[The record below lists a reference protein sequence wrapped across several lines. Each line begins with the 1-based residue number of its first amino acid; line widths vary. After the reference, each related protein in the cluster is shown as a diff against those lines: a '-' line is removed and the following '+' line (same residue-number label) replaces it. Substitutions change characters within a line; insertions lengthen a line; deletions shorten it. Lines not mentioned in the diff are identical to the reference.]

1 MRERLIEPSGIQRAL
16 VVALPYYGASFLVLG
31 VAALA
36 IAVYATFWL
45 PDPEPVTRALGI
57 PLAVVWV
64 TVGAMFT
71 WAWFRIPRSIRI
83 AGDGRITIRD
93 ARGERG
99 PYAASRVLEIRRTR
113 LFPHPGAVRLALDD
127 GEVAYLGPHDGAA
140 ELVGLVGR
148 RNPEALA

>member
-1 MRERLIEPSGIQRAL
+1 MSQRLIEPSGVQRAL
-16 VVALPYYGASFLVLG
+16 VVALPYYGAAFLVLG

-57 PLAVVWV
+57 PLTVVWV
-64 TVGAMFT
+64 TVGSAFT
-71 WAWFRIPRSIRI
+71 WAWLRVPRSILV
-83 AGDGRITIRD
+83 GSDGHITIRD

-99 PYAASRVLEIRRTR
+99 PYAADRVLEVRRTR

-127 GEVAYLGPHDGAA
+127 GEVAYLGLHDGVPD
-140 ELVGLVGR
+140 LVSLVAR